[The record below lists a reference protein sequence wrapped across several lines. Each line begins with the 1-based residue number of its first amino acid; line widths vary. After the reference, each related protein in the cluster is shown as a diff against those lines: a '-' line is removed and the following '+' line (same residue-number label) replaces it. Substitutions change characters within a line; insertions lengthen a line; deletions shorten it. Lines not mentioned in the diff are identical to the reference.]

1 MRAHSF
7 VNFISLV
14 TRRKMNS
21 CSFFRECNL
30 YSKTQKLA
38 KGSLSSSQL
47 FVTSLHMST
56 EKTITF
62 FSSNMA
68 SSANEVTFCTEFRK
82 ILSKHNCVCLLKII
96 ETKSVTLKK
105 QNYRNLNIENKHEQP
120 SHSNTHAKNS
130 CDLGEWKR
138 TWQKKNWW
146 LL

>member
-1 MRAHSF
+1 
-7 VNFISLV
+7 
-14 TRRKMNS
+14 
-21 CSFFRECNL
+21 
-30 YSKTQKLA
+30 
-38 KGSLSSSQL
+38 
-47 FVTSLHMST
+47 MST

-96 ETKSVTLKK
+96 ETKTVTLKK